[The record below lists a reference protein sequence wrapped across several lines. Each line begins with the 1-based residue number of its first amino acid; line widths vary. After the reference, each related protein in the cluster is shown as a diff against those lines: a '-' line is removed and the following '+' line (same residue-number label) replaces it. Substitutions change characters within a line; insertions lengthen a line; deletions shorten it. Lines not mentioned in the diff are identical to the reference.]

1 MALLIT
7 KENRPIFLPA
17 ATARLLWL
25 VHTGERK
32 GTKETRAKA
41 AKISKWYLNRADAPQ
56 SYIDTHPPIITE
68 PRKRKLVAQGRLPY
82 ID

>member
-32 GTKETRAKA
+32 GTAETRKKA
-41 AKISKWYLNRADAPQ
+41 AKISKWYLNRESAPQ
-56 SYIDTHPPIITE
+56 SYIDTHPPIETA
-68 PRKRKLVAQGRLPY
+68 PKRKLVAQGRLPY

>member
-32 GTKETRAKA
+32 GTTETRNKA
-41 AKISKWYLNRADAPQ
+41 AKIAKWYLNRADAPK
-56 SYIDTHPPIITE
+56 SWLDTHPPVE
-68 PRKRKLVAQGRLPY
+68 DRPKRQIPQLALPY
-82 ID
+82 KD

>member
-7 KENRPIFLPA
+7 KDNRPVFLSA
-17 ATARLLWL
+17 ANAKLLWL

-32 GTKETRAKA
+32 GTAETRRKA
-41 AKISKWYLNRADAPQ
+41 AKISKWYLNRADAPK
-56 SYIDTHPPIITE
+56 SYIDTHPPLTTDQ
-68 PRKRKLVAQGRLPY
+68 PKRELVAQGRLPY